1 MSTRIYLD
9 NNATT
14 QPSVEVVDEMT
25 RVMREC
31 WANPSSVH
39 RAGGEAKREI
49 ELARELVARL
59 VGCQERELTFTSG
72 GTEGVDLAIRG
83 SLEHFAQTEPKR
95 RVLVTTKFEHSAVR
109 ELAQKLAKRG
119 TEVVWLEGAA
129 DHPGTPDLDALEHL
143 LKKRAHEIALVTLM
157 WANNE
162 IGAITDIQR
171 AGAMCRQHGVRIHT
185 DATQWVGKMPTS
197 LATTAVDLASF
208 AAHKSH
214 GPKGVGA
221 LYTRR
226 GVHIVAQ
233 IYGGPQE
240 REHRG
245 GTENVAAIAGFGV
258 AAELARIWL
267 TTDGAIRGA
276 AQRDRFERALASATE
291 GVIHD
296 ASDPHAARGAY
307 GTRLWNTTNIGFTRL
322 EAEAIVLLL
331 SERGVCVSAGAA
343 CSSGSLD
350 PSPVLLAMNI
360 PPELAH
366 GSIRFSLSKD
376 TTDEECQRAVEIITQ
391 SIHRLRQSS
400 ASALPAS

>member
-1 MSTRIYLD
+1 
-9 NNATT
+9 
-14 QPSVEVVDEMT
+14 
-25 RVMREC
+25 
-31 WANPSSVH
+31 
-39 RAGGEAKREI
+39 
-49 ELARELVARL
+49 
-59 VGCQERELTFTSG
+59 
-72 GTEGVDLAIRG
+72 
-83 SLEHFAQTEPKR
+83 
-95 RVLVTTKFEHSAVR
+95 
-109 ELAQKLAKRG
+109 
-119 TEVVWLEGAA
+119 
-129 DHPGTPDLDALEHL
+129 
-143 LKKRAHEIALVTLM
+143 
-157 WANNE
+157 
-162 IGAITDIQR
+162 
-171 AGAMCRQHGVRIHT
+171 
-185 DATQWVGKMPTS
+185 MPTS

-267 TTDGAIRGA
+267 TTDGAIQGA
-276 AQRDRFERALASATE
+276 AQRDRFERALVSATE

-296 ASDPHAARGAY
+296 ASGAHAARGAY

-400 ASALPAS
+400 GSALPAS